1 MAFGSLRRSDGRAGI
16 RHVSKAAASAAVL
29 ALCWLALSACS
40 PEARESRFAASL
52 GSIDAALAVGRPA
65 GPAFASAAGNA
76 VSGADWLSLIK
87 RALRAETAGEKG
99 IAASIARKALAG
111 APGSDAAAFGAAY
124 AFLRT
129 GHPASALALFPSRL
143 SRQDYPRLWAEAFV
157 ETARRG
163 NPPAS
168 ELDAASLGALG
179 SIAGEPRLFIS
190 AAVSALA
197 AGDETSAQ
205 AWLGRAVAGGAV
217 PDTALM
223 WDCGLYRALAARS
236 DAGADPEDLCIMGDA
251 SWQVG
256 DFAAAQERWQ
266 RAISLNPRV
275 SWKAYLKL
283 ALLAGTG
290 TELQASYFA
299 RLRAAFVDL
308 PQARAD
314 PEAVTAYAA
323 YLARSGHRSRALTML
338 GPYSQNTEAGA
349 LDLTIK
355 GSSWPE
361 DRFVAAAESFAA
373 ARPQSGRALGY
384 ALRVLF
390 ERGRF
395 ADMAVLYA
403 TGQARKLDY
412 PYRWYYGA
420 AVDAAYGRFDA
431 SSSALEAQLASSG
444 PTEAPS
450 AEALYAD
457 FALGTLELRSGDAGK
472 AVEYFSRSRD
482 AASDGKTRC
491 AILKELGRAQSATGD
506 REAALASW
514 REALR
519 ADPRDPEAALL
530 AKGLPTASP

>member
-1 MAFGSLRRSDGRAGI
+1 MAFGSLRRVDGRSGL
-16 RHVSKAAASAAVL
+16 RQVSKTAAAAVL
-29 ALCWLALSACS
+29 TLCYLALSACS
-40 PEARESRFAASL
+40 PAARESRFAVSL
-52 GSIDAALAVGRPA
+52 GSIDSALAVGRSA
-65 GPAFASAAGNA
+65 ERAFASAARNA
-76 VSGADWLSLIK
+76 ATGADWLSLIK
-87 RALRAETAGEKG
+87 RALRAEAAGEKG
-99 IAASIARKALAG
+99 IAASMARKALVG

-129 GHPASALALFPSRL
+129 EHPASALALFPSRL

-157 ETARRG
+157 ETARHG
-163 NPPAS
+163 ELPAS

-190 AAVSALA
+190 AAVAALA
-197 AGDETSAQ
+197 AGDEASAQ
-205 AWLGRAVAGGAV
+205 AWLRRAVAGGAV

-223 WDCGLYRALAARS
+223 WDCGLYPELAARS
-236 DAGADPEDLCIMGDA
+236 DAGAGPEDLCIMGDA
-251 SWQVG
+251 AWRVG
-256 DFAAAQERWQ
+256 DFAAAQDRWQ
-266 RAISLNPRV
+266 RAIGLNPRV

-283 ALLAGTG
+283 ALLAGSG

-323 YLARSGHRSRALTML
+323 YLARSGQRSRALTML
-338 GPYSQNTEAGA
+338 GPYSQNTDAGA
-349 LDLTIK
+349 LALTIE
-355 GSSWPE
+355 GLNWPE
-361 DRFVAAAESFAA
+361 ARFVAAAESFAA

-395 ADMAVLYA
+395 ADMSVLYA
-403 TGQARKLDY
+403 TGQARGLDY
-412 PYRWYYGA
+412 PYRRYYGA
-420 AVDAAYGRFDA
+420 AIDAAYGRFAA
-431 SSSALEAQLASSG
+431 SASALEAQQALDR

-450 AEALYAD
+450 AEDLYAD
-457 FALGTLELRSGDAGK
+457 FALGTLELRSNDFAK
-472 AVEYFSRSRD
+472 AVDYLSRSRD
-482 AASDGKTRC
+482 AASDGKTSC
-491 AILKELGRAQSATGD
+491 AILKELGRAQAAAGD

-530 AKGLPTASP
+530 AKGLPAVAP